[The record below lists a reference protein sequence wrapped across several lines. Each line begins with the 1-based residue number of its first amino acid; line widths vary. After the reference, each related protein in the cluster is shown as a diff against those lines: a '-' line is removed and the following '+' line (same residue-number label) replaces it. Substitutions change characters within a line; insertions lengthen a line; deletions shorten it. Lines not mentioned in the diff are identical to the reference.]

1 MVQPVHSRISVF
13 AFIGIGVGC
22 ALDFESLL
30 CSFLYCAFLFSRQRN
45 IQQDRRS
52 SRIHSGNDL
61 HLVPVD
67 VIHDDVPH
75 QLYVFSVSISFVP
88 LPVSEKS
95 FTIERNIYGSCPWDG
110 SSDTSLHLIPGILP
124 LSGVLHR
131 ESIGKTKILNKE
143 RRLIHLNYDSRSL
156 RADGS

>member
-22 ALDFESLL
+22 AMDLESLL

-45 IQQDRRS
+45 IQQDRRT

-75 QLYVFSVSISFVP
+75 KLYVFSVSFSFVP

-95 FTIERNIYGSCPWDG
+95 FCIERYICG
-110 SSDTSLHLIPGILP
+110 SSPRDGPPDTSLHLFPGIFP

-131 ESIGKTKILNKE
+131 ESIGKTKILNKK
-143 RRLIHLNYDSRSL
+143 RRLIHLDNDSRSL
-156 RADGS
+156 RPDGL

>member
-22 ALDFESLL
+22 ALDLESLL

-52 SRIHSGNDL
+52 TRIHSGNDL

-67 VIHDDVPH
+67 VFHDDVPH
-75 QLYVFSVSISFVP
+75 QLYVFSVSISLVP

-95 FTIERNIYGSCPWDG
+95 FCFERYVYGPFPRDG
-110 SSDTSLHLIPGILP
+110 SLNTSLHFLPGISP
-124 LSGVLHR
+124 HSGVLHR

-143 RRLIHLNYDSRSL
+143 RRLIHIDYDSCSL
-156 RADGS
+156 RPHGL

>member
-13 AFIGIGVGC
+13 ALIGVGVGC
-22 ALDFESLL
+22 ALDLESIF
-30 CSFLYCAFLFSRQRN
+30 CSFLYCAFLFSRQGN

-52 SRIHSGNDL
+52 SCIHSGNDL

-75 QLYVFSVSISFVP
+75 KLYVFSVFILFVP

-95 FTIERNIYGSCPWDG
+95 ICIERYIYGSCPRDG
-110 SSDTSLHLIPGILP
+110 PPDTSLHLFPGIFS

-143 RRLIHLNYDSRSL
+143 HCLIHLDNDSCSL
-156 RADGS
+156 RPDGL